1 MRTVTLDGRTYRMR
15 DVNRI
20 YQEQRSEAER
30 RQSQPTLFDVHED
43 ARPKAHKTAD
53 GRFQNPTLFD

>member
-20 YQEQRSEAER
+20 YKEQRKEARKAE
-30 RQSQPTLFDVHED
+30 QPTLFPIVED
-43 ARPKAHKTAD
+43 TRPKSQMTAA
-53 GRFQNPTLFD
+53 GRLHEPTLFD

>member
-20 YQEQRSEAER
+20 YKEQRAEER
-30 RQSQPTLFDVHED
+30 KANQPALFDLRDDTRPQSQRSAAGRLQQPLLF
-43 ARPKAHKTAD
+43 P
-53 GRFQNPTLFD
+53 

>member
-20 YQEQRSEAER
+20 YKEQRAEER
-30 RQSQPTLFDVHED
+30 RNSQPALFDLKD
-43 ARPKAHKTAD
+43 DIRPPSQRSAA
-53 GRFQNPTLFD
+53 GRHQQPLLFP